1 MTDGVDG
8 RTDQEWGFS
17 ANPVKQEEGYDGSDA
32 LGNIDH
38 TTHCKLHFV
47 VQAQLLE
54 EDGRIVD
61 ELSNEVSK
69 SIPRPFMLGGSRH

>member
-8 RTDQEWGFS
+8 RTDQEWWFS
-17 ANPVKQEEGYDGSDA
+17 ANPVKQEECYDGSDA

-47 VQAQLLE
+47 VQTQLLE
-54 EDGRIVD
+54 EGGRIVD

-69 SIPRPFMLGGSRH
+69 SVRWLFMLGDSRR